1 MLAGNGGFVFESFA
15 FKAYP
20 GDSHLGHVLTRKRA
34 GFVRFEADHLRD
46 LIARVL
52 PFEAGKLCAR
62 IVRPFG
68 IFHHLPEAFETRV
81 FLSMEDKWRRR
92 EIRKQ
97 PELVSL

>member
-1 MLAGNGGFVFESFA
+1 MRAGDGGFVFESFA
-15 FKAYP
+15 FEAYP
-20 GDSHLGHVLTRKRA
+20 GDAHLRHVITRERA

-46 LIARVL
+46 LIARVF

-62 IVRPFG
+62 IVRAFG

-97 PELVSL
+97 PE

>member
-1 MLAGNGGFVFESFA
+1 MLAGNGGLVFESFA
-15 FKAYP
+15 FEAYP
-20 GDSHLGHVLTRKRA
+20 GDAHFCHVLTGEHA
-34 GFVRFEADHLRD
+34 GFVRLEADHLRD
-46 LIARVL
+46 LLARVF

-97 PELVSL
+97 LEIVSL